1 LKSGTIN
8 NTFFS
13 LTNKNALI
21 FFKSIHTLIK
31 DYCLIFSMLR
41 RVKKLI
47 NLPNFLTMLR
57 LLLIIPFVFFT
68 IKEDFFSA
76 IIVMLLMFVTEL
88 DGTIARALKIE
99 SEFGEAFDF
108 IIDEIVSLVI
118 FLALFYARNYLN
130 ITTISWMISNLVLTL
145 MLLSTYKRSE
155 KLHKVSK
162 MNKIVGA
169 SIQLVF
175 IALLFNIHDLFI
187 LSFYFSFFAI
197 ISLGITILITVFNE
211 RK

>member
-1 LKSGTIN
+1 
-8 NTFFS
+8 
-13 LTNKNALI
+13 
-21 FFKSIHTLIK
+21 
-31 DYCLIFSMLR
+31 MLR

-88 DGTIARALKIE
+88 DGTIAKALKIE